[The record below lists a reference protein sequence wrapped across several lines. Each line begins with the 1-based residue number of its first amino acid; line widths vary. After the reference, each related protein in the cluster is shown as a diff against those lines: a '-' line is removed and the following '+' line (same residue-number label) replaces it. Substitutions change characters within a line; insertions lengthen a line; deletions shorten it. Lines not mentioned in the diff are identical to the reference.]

1 MLDVKG
7 KSWNEKVVY
16 DIWLNFL
23 LFVDKKRQNIWWIL
37 KIVWMVFATETVL
50 AILCQSLDH
59 SDVLPISQP
68 APPTAS
74 DTDDDDSIDVDG
86 VSMMAL
92 SNWLRST
99 PWQSIGHLNV
109 LPNDQQRVIGSPAPA
124 AIRKMNEKHRKKKLV
139 GKWFQSKVFDLFT
152 EQCSG
157 SFQLWRVSFNH
168 PFRLRWRWWRRR
180 RWRSVRD
187 TERHRAWRWRGKQCN
202 GHWWWQ
208 RRQDLYFHIFAPEL
222 VKVLSLINS

>member
-1 MLDVKG
+1 MF
-7 KSWNEKVVY
+7 
-16 DIWLNFL
+16 FL
-23 LFVDKKRQNIWWIL
+23 LVN
-37 KIVWMVFATETVL
+37 
-50 AILCQSLDH
+50 
-59 SDVLPISQP
+59 QP
-68 APPTAS
+68 LLLL
-74 DTDDDDSIDVDG
+74 TDDDDSIVVDG

-92 SNWLRST
+92 SNWSRST

-139 GKWFQSKVFDLFT
+139 GKWYSIVSKMFT

-157 SFQLWRVSFNH
+157 SFQLWGVSFNH
-168 PFRLRWRWWRRR
+168 PFRVRWRWRRRR

-187 TERHRAWRWRGKQCN
+187 TERHRAWRWRGKQCI
-202 GHWWWQ
+202 GQWWWQ